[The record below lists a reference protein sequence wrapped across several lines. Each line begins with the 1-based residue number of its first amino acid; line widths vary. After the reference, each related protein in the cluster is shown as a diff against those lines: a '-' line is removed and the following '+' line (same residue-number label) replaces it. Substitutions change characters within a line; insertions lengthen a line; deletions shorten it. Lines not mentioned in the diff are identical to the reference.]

1 MGQSSIILVLLKIR
15 EFLNFYLCAL
25 LYHSTESFFFFLL
38 FGTSVVEVVNEQVIT
53 KKKWDVLGGDA
64 RLTWYKRKI
73 GTQIRFDEDLNLEGV
88 SVHGTPTPSVPQ
100 QVVTDIIYLKKGS
113 ISLN

>member
-1 MGQSSIILVLLKIR
+1 ML
-15 EFLNFYLCAL
+15 FYITAQNL
-25 LYHSTESFFFFLL
+25 FFFFLL

-73 GTQIRFDEDLNLEGV
+73 GTQIRFDEDSNLEGV
-88 SVHGTPTPSVPQ
+88 SVHGKPTPSVPQ